1 MARYSPQSPVQRVG
15 GTEFSLSR
23 PPKAGA
29 PGQHGIAL
37 FISLVLLML
46 LAIVGVAAM
55 QATQLQ
61 ARVARNA
68 HDNLIA
74 LQAAER
80 ALREGERFLRASRP
94 DAARYTRTGVDGLW
108 RPAGFGEDPVWQ
120 AEVVWVAGSSGS
132 RQAAPVTGAIAAPR
146 YLIEWLTTLA
156 GPDHPHLLEQSTLAD
171 VPRTAIFRIT
181 ARGFGATR
189 HARAQLQST
198 FAVRLPP
205 GNGP

>member
-1 MARYSPQSPVQRVG
+1 MFLSPH
-15 GTEFSLSR
+15 
-23 PPKAGA
+23 KAS
-29 PGQHGIAL
+29 GQHGIAL

-46 LAIVGVAAM
+46 LTILGLATV
-55 QATQLQ
+55 QTTQLQ
-61 ARVARNA
+61 TRVARNA

-80 ALREGERFLRASRP
+80 ALREGERFLLASRP
-94 DAARYTRTGVDGLW
+94 DAARYTPAGVDGLW

-120 AEVVWVAGSSGS
+120 AEAAWTNGAGGS
-132 RQAAPVTGAIAAPR
+132 RRAASVAGAIAAPR
-146 YLIEWLTTLA
+146 YLIEWLTTLT
-156 GPDHPHLLEQSTLAD
+156 GPDHPHMLEQSTVAS

-205 GNGP
+205 PNDL

>member
-1 MARYSPQSPVQRVG
+1 MRGSASGDGQR
-15 GTEFSLSR
+15 
-23 PPKAGA
+23 
-29 PGQHGIAL
+29 GIAL
-37 FISLVLLML
+37 FLSLVILML
-46 LAIVGVAAM
+46 LTIAGVAAV
-55 QATQLQ
+55 QTTQLQ
-61 ARVARNA
+61 ARMARNA

-80 ALREGERFLRASRP
+80 ALREGERFLMTSSPDASRYT
-94 DAARYTRTGVDGLW
+94 AAGADGLW
-108 RPAGFGEDPVWQ
+108 RPADFGAVPVWR
-120 AEVVWVAGSSGS
+120 AERVWVDGGSGS
-132 RQAAPVTGAIAAPR
+132 RRAAPVAGASAAPQ

-156 GPDHPHLLEQSTLAD
+156 GPDNPHLLEQSTVAS

-205 GNGP
+205 EYDP